1 MGQREILKYF
11 EINEYN
17 LSNWMQQKI
26 VLRSKFMEFT
36 AHIRKIRNQKY
47 YLSLKETR
55 SKKNK

>member
-26 VLRSKFMEFT
+26 VLRIKFMEFT
-36 AHIRKIRNQKY
+36 AYIRKIRNQKY

-55 SKKNK
+55 RRKVN